1 MSGGIPLH
9 FGARVFNVKD
19 FGAVGD
25 GLAHPLSAFFLS
37 IGAAQIVYP
46 RATALTESIEWHA
59 HQLAIDMAT
68 TAGGGIIYSP
78 AGTYIMSASTATA
91 PDSLKFPLRIDNATT
106 APGVNNAQVH
116 WMGDGDIITQLQWTA
131 DMGSSPGTA
140 YAVMCGQQAGDPGGQ
155 QADSRYA
162 KGNGATS
169 AAWFR
174 DLCLIGPAV
183 SNTTIGATGCNVSG
197 ICWAAHRML
206 TNVRIS
212 GFYAGLD
219 IVGDHTA
226 FRHVLVDHCYY
237 GWYINHNSPSLYGD
251 LATDGKCSIGTCRM
265 ACVGFAYGGSM
276 GTWQISGRMFMG
288 TSPFAFFKEATPAS
302 PPAKPVP
309 APAFLAGI
317 EFDALFIEDLG
328 NAFIWDDNQR
338 VNGNTNATVLDRCV
352 FRNLTL
358 PGWNDALRL
367 PNYDRCHILIGNMN
381 GCRFENVTKLEATGC
396 TRPLIDVQGSMY
408 GESVLTGDIEA
419 IIASCNAVGGQGIYS
434 AVTVASGGSNYA
446 VGDLIVLAG
455 GTLVGTANAAIL
467 RVATVTGT
475 AVATVTIWGTGL
487 YSTLPTTATQAS
499 TSGSGSGATFTI
511 GATAGSTPLLFR
523 AADVACKRMAVEHT
537 HGDGSLGCYKGHV
550 WATYNGHA
558 VTAQQAVCN
567 LFYGVQPATDTSVG
581 AFIGLART
589 SCTFSGGN
597 VIVAEEGDD
606 IPYNAT
612 GTNTGQTLKKLT
624 STAGAVTDATG
635 ISDGRVVG
643 FANFSSKMQLFKRR
657 N

>member
-1 MSGGIPLH
+1 MSGGIPLR
-9 FGARVFNVKD
+9 FGERVFNVKD

-25 GLAHPLSAFFLS
+25 GLAHPLSGFFPSLA
-37 IGAAQIVYP
+37 AAQAVYP

-59 HQLAIDMAT
+59 HQLAIDTAT

-78 AGTYIMSASTATA
+78 AGTYIMSAATATA
-91 PDSLKFPLRIDNATT
+91 PNSLKFPLRIDNATA
-106 APGVNNAQVH
+106 APGPNNAQVH
-116 WMGDGDIITQLQWTA
+116 WMGDGDIITQLQWTV

-140 YAVMCGQQAGDPGGQ
+140 YAVMCGQQAGDPINQ
-155 QADSRYA
+155 QTDSRYWA
-162 KGNGATS
+162 NNGATS

-174 DLCLIGPAV
+174 DLCLVGPAIGN
-183 SNTTIGATGCNVSG
+183 STIGAVGCNVSG

-206 TNVRIS
+206 TNVRVS

-226 FRHVLVDHCYY
+226 FRHVQVDRCYY
-237 GWYINHNSPSLYGD
+237 GWYINQNSPYLYGD
-251 LATDGKCSIGTCRM
+251 LATDGKCSIGNCRM
-265 ACVGFAYGGSM
+265 ACVGFAYGGAM

-288 TSPFAFFKEATPAS
+288 TSPFCFFKEATPAS
-302 PPAKPVP
+302 HPVTPAGT
-309 APAFLAGI
+309 FLAGI
-317 EFDALFIEDLG
+317 AFDALFVEALG

-338 VNGNTNATVLDRCV
+338 ANGNTNATTLDRCV

-381 GCRFENVTKLEATGC
+381 GCRFENVTKLDATGC

-455 GTLVGTANAAIL
+455 GTLVGNANAAIL

-475 AVATVTIWGTGL
+475 AVASVTIWGTGL

-511 GATAGSTPLLFR
+511 GGTAGSTPLLFKSI
-523 AADVACKRMAVEHT
+523 DLACKRMAVEHT
-537 HGDGSLGCYKGHV
+537 HGDGSLGSYKGHV

-567 LFYGVQPATDTSVG
+567 LFYGVQPATDTAVG

-589 SCTFSGGN
+589 SCAFSGGN

-606 IPYNAT
+606 VPYNAT

-635 ISDGRVVG
+635 ISDGRVIG
-643 FANFSSKMQLFKRR
+643 FTNISSKMQVFKRR